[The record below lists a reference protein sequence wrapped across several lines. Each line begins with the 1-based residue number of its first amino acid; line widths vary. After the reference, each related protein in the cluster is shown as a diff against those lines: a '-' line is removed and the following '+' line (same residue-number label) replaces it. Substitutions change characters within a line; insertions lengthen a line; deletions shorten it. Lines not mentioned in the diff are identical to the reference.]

1 MTLQA
6 TYRGLPFQSQSFET
20 VETKQQAMFLGRKAY
35 ISSPMKP
42 HVSLPADIQFFGHRT
57 TKAIA
62 PQTVGINS
70 DGLVPA

>member
-1 MTLQA
+1 MTFQA

-20 VETKQQAMFLGRKAY
+20 VETKQQATFFGRKAY

-42 HVSLPADIQFFGHRT
+42 HVSLPADIQFLGHHT

-62 PQTVGINS
+62 PQTVVINS

>member
-1 MTLQA
+1 MAYQT
-6 TYRGLPFQSQSFET
+6 TYRGLAFQTKAFQNI
-20 VETKQQAMFLGRKAY
+20 ETKQQAMFLGRKAY

-42 HVSLPADIQFFGHRT
+42 HVSLPADIQFFGHHT

-62 PQTVGINS
+62 LQTVGINS